1 MTADPW
7 DEDDR
12 IGVPVAGAG
21 RPVLHRGDKPTGSL
35 HREDEPTTPPG
46 EYEPELRAGDTHL
59 GRPAQVPAAAAPLTD
74 EDRRRLREAEEEQA
88 LRDLAEAEE
97 LVASDPSVVRW
108 AGWFAHPLA
117 GAFLL
122 GAAGALGLFLYSQ
135 ALGILGNLA
144 AQPPII
150 QYPGYAALGLLA
162 LAVLYA
168 MIRLLFLYARLQRN
182 KQLRLRGLEEL
193 YARTRLRWLAHAKT
207 QEAKARL
214 EEYLRTYPIDTAKGQ
229 KALARVGVTPAA
241 AAELAAV
248 RDELLDPA
256 KYASADLWFAR
267 FRDAFQGR
275 LDEAADGRVRYWANR
290 AMLVTAVSPNGLVDS
305 LSTLYFGFAM
315 LADLCRVYN
324 LKAGRT
330 GTTVLL
336 ARVFFNSYLAGNL
349 NDFQKLAEEQY
360 DHLFEQGF
368 QVVGVGVSSNVVGKF
383 LGKVGAKATTGY
395 LNRVLLGRLGR
406 YACRLLRPVG
416 RD

>member
-7 DEDDR
+7 DADDH
-12 IGVPVAGAG
+12 IGLP
-21 RPVLHRGDKPTGSL
+21 RPGTQPAVLPRLGSDRGRGD
-35 HREDEPTTPPG
+35 EPPG
-46 EYEPELRAGDTHL
+46 PPEPELRPGDTDL
-59 GRPAQVPAAAAPLTD
+59 GRPPQVPARAAPLTD
-74 EDRRRLREAEEEQA
+74 DDRRRLREAEEEQA

-97 LVASDPSVVRW
+97 LVASDPAVMRW

-117 GAFLL
+117 AAFLL
-122 GAAGALGLFLYSQ
+122 GAAGVLGLFLYSQ
-135 ALGILGNLA
+135 ALTILANIA
-144 AQPPII
+144 TQPLWV
-150 QYPGYAALGLLA
+150 QYPGYGALGLLA

-168 MIRLLFLYARLQRN
+168 MARLLFLYARLRRN
-182 KQLRLRGLEEL
+182 RQLRLRGLEEL
-193 YARTRLRWLAHAKT
+193 HARTRLRWLAHAKT

-214 EEYLRTYPIDTAKGQ
+214 EEYVRTYPIDTPKGL
-229 KALARVGVTPAA
+229 KALAGVGVTQQT
-241 AAELAAV
+241 AAELVEV

-256 KYASADLWFAR
+256 RYASAGEWFER
-267 FRDAFQGR
+267 FRDRFQAR
-275 LDEAADGRVRYWANR
+275 LDAAAEARIKYWANR

-315 LADLCRVYN
+315 LSDLCRVYN

-336 ARVFFNSYLAGNL
+336 ARVFFNAYLAGNL
-349 NDFQKLAEEQY
+349 TDLEKLAEDQY

-368 QVVGVGVSSNVVGKF
+368 QVIGVGVSSNVVGKF

-406 YACRLLRPVG
+406 YACRLLRPVT